1 MIWYCTQTWFLL
13 YSSYK
18 NNNICPCYS
27 QVFWP
32 RVLNQI
38 GLDKPEVSHFLGNLK
53 CNLVEI
59 IWNLRDTCAFTLY
72 SLTIVYTETT
82 CTQNSSLDLEKICMH
97 LILFFFCLIS
107 YKIVANYLSTLNTVK
122 KVEKVL
128 HVNESV
134 TLDFT
139 VAICVLISM

>member
-1 MIWYCTQTWFLL
+1 MQF
-13 YSSYK
+13 
-18 NNNICPCYS
+18 
-27 QVFWP
+27 
-32 RVLNQI
+32 
-38 GLDKPEVSHFLGNLK
+38 GGDNLK
-53 CNLVEI
+53 PTRYVCLYFV
-59 IWNLRDTCAFTLY
+59 FTHNSIYGNYMHTKLESRFREDLNTY
-72 SLTIVYTETT
+72 ALNTIFYY
-82 CTQNSSLDLEKICMH
+82 
-97 LILFFFCLIS
+97 LIS